1 MKKAVIKTGGKQYIV
16 SAGDTIVVDRLK
28 VEDGKPIELDIL
40 ALFDTEKNAI
50 ELGNPLLKSKAQATI
65 VENIKGDKLR
75 VARFKAKS
83 RYRRVTGFRAYLSKI
98 TINAI

>member
-16 SAGDTIVVDRLK
+16 SAGDTIIVDRLK
-28 VEDGKPIELDIL
+28 VANGEPVELDVL
-40 ALFDTEKNAI
+40 ALLDTESNAI
-50 ELGNPLLKSKAQATI
+50 ELGTPVLKSKAKATVI
-65 VENIKGDKLR
+65 ENIKGDKLR

-98 TINAI
+98 TVNSI